1 MIPSDPNREPS
12 NRLADRPV
20 AEPVDEHGQR
30 LAPPDH
36 AGGAV
41 ALAYATKRSQ
51 RPGLWTAMGIVSIV
65 LAVWMGLQALIGMGQ
80 PIFMRMMSGLTIPV
94 GPTTTLAPATL
105 TQDGATL
112 SPTSRDS
119 DRLPDLDA
127 TRIWVELISPDA
139 GRSDVQVLLTAL
151 RAHGAAMFPDHVAIA
166 TPLDISNRVVSRGT
180 TLENLAFIELKDARI
195 EYNERSWS
203 IYTRSGRLLEG
214 SIDLA
219 ADDANA
225 APAPSADVA
234 KADRF
239 ENLPMGAPLPT
250 DPNAAPATIAPFAGW
265 AISWGMV
272 AVQVVAQVVG
282 LVLAGV
288 LLWAGIEMLRDRRRG
303 LSIHRRWAW
312 LKIIWVVLVVMMLEP
327 WMMSQMMSAMFA
339 QMPAGT
345 NAAGGAG
352 NANPMPVNFSTWMAV
367 FSALMNG
374 IFALIY
380 PILVLVLTRLK
391 MFKAHAETLSR

>member
-1 MIPSDPNREPS
+1 MIPSDHERKPS
-12 NRLADRPV
+12 DRLANRPV
-20 AEPVDEHGQR
+20 AEPLDEHGQR
-30 LAPPDH
+30 HAAQYP

-41 ALAYATKRSQ
+41 ALAYATMRSQ
-51 RPGLWTAMGIVSIV
+51 RPGLWTAIGIVSIV
-65 LAVWMGLQALIGMGQ
+65 LAVWMGLQAVIGMGQ

-94 GPTTTLAPATL
+94 GPTTTIVPATRA
-105 TQDGATL
+105 QDDATL

-127 TRIWVELISPDA
+127 TRIWVELISQDA
-139 GRSDVQVLLTAL
+139 GRSDVQTLLTAL
-151 RAHGAAMFPDHVAIA
+151 RAHGAAMFPDHTAIA
-166 TPLDISNRVVSRGT
+166 TPLDIANRVVSRGT
-180 TLENLAFIELKDARI
+180 TRDNLSFIELKDARI
-195 EYNERSWS
+195 EYSDRSWS

-214 SIDLA
+214 SIDRPT
-219 ADDANA
+219 DDPTTT
-225 APAPSADVA
+225 PAGTAGGVQG
-234 KADRF
+234 DRF

-250 DPNAAPATIAPFAGW
+250 DPNAAPATIAPLAGW

-272 AVQVVAQVVG
+272 AVQIAAQVVG

-288 LLWAGIEMLRDRRRG
+288 LLWAGIEMLRNRRRG

-312 LKIIWVVLVVMMLEP
+312 WKIIWIVLVVMMLEP

-339 QMPAGT
+339 RMPGGT

-352 NANPMPVNFSTWMAV
+352 NANPLPGSFSTWMAV

-391 MFKAHAETLSR
+391 SFKTHAETLSR